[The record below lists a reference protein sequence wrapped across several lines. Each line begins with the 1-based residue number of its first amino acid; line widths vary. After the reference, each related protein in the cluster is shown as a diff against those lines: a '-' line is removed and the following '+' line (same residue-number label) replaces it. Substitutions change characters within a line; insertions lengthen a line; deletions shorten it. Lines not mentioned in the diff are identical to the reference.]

1 MINVL
6 EMKRGIQ
13 VIILL
18 GLILAILFVKHRLY
32 LKDES
37 LRAALEMQEE
47 EVVKEEPR
55 LELMDYSEFYMK
67 EDSVLLP
74 NPSGYTF
81 RVYQNEVNHMVDS
94 FPELFQEQM
103 LKPSEASDH
112 AWKRNIVKCMADE
125 DQFYIQYYYLMRK
138 RNGEGFWT
146 EPREKLQIILML
158 LNDLSLCEAI
168 SGTYHG
174 HDISRILAKTEYEI
188 YLLKDNPRLLLD
200 HYNMSRQIHLY
211 IETLRQWVRDENN
224 FQIDYEGAER
234 IKREKEYLVIVD
246 KLERAISNGY
256 YLNHARDYFYN
267 WLRND

>member
-1 MINVL
+1 MINGL

-13 VIILL
+13 VIVLL

-37 LRAALEMQEE
+37 LRAALEMQEG

-81 RVYQNEVNHMVDS
+81 QVNQTDINNMIDS

-146 EPREKLQIILML
+146 ETREKLQTILML
-158 LNDLSLCEAI
+158 LNDLSLCE
-168 SGTYHG
+168 
-174 HDISRILAKTEYEI
+174 RLAAVTMVTKF
-188 YLLKDNPRLLLD
+188 LSFWPKR
-200 HYNMSRQIHLY
+200 NMRFI
-211 IETLRQWVRDENN
+211 
-224 FQIDYEGAER
+224 F
-234 IKREKEYLVIVD
+234 
-246 KLERAISNGY
+246 
-256 YLNHARDYFYN
+256 
-267 WLRND
+267 

>member
-1 MINVL
+1 MD
-6 EMKRGIQ
+6 MKRGIQ
-13 VIILL
+13 ALVLL
-18 GLILAILFVKHRLY
+18 GLILAILFVQHRLY
-32 LKDES
+32 LMDAS
-37 LRAALEMQEE
+37 LRAAEKQEGIVEEEEPKLELIDYSAFYMQEDT
-47 EVVKEEPR
+47 V
-55 LELMDYSEFYMK
+55 Y
-67 EDSVLLP
+67 LP

-81 RVYQNEVNHMVDS
+81 QVNQNDINHLIDT
-94 FPELFQEQM
+94 FPELFQENM
-103 LKPSEASDH
+103 LTPEEASDT
-112 AWKRNIVKCMADE
+112 AWKRNLIRCLADGDYFDIE
-125 DQFYIQYYYLMRK
+125 YYYLMRK
-138 RNGEGFWT
+138 RNGEGFWS
-146 EPREKLQIILML
+146 EPREKLQTILLL

-174 HDISRILAKTEYEI
+174 HDISGILAKTEYEI
-188 YLLKDNPRLLLD
+188 YILKDNPRLLLD

-224 FQIDYEGAER
+224 HQIDYEGADR

>member
-1 MINVL
+1 
-6 EMKRGIQ
+6 MKRGVQLIA
-13 VIILL
+13 LL
-18 GLILAILFVKHRLY
+18 GLILAVVFMQHRWY
-32 LKDES
+32 LKVES
-37 LRAALEMQEE
+37 RRMAAEQ
-47 EVVKEEPR
+47 KEEAVADDKEPK
-55 LELMDYSEFYMK
+55 LEGIDYSEFYMK
-67 EDSVLLP
+67 EDTVELP

-81 RVYQNEVNHMVDS
+81 QVNQTDINNMIDS

-103 LKPSEASDH
+103 LEPSEASDH
-112 AWKRNIVKCMADE
+112 ARKRNIVQCMADE
-125 DQFYIQYYYLMRK
+125 DQFYVQYYYLMRK

-146 EPREKLQIILML
+146 EPREKLQTIMML

-188 YLLKDNPRLLLD
+188 YLLKNKQHMLHD
-200 HYNMSRQIHLY
+200 HYNMDKQIHLY

-224 FQIDYEGAER
+224 HQIDYQGAER
-234 IKREKEYLVIVD
+234 IKREKDFQVIVD

-256 YLNHARDYFYN
+256 YLDHAREYFDN

>member
-1 MINVL
+1 MD
-6 EMKRGIQ
+6 MKRGVQ
-13 VIILL
+13 VFALL

-37 LRAALEMQEE
+37 LRAAVEMQEG

-55 LELMDYSEFYMK
+55 LVLMDYSEFYMK

-81 RVYQNEVNHMVDS
+81 QVNQTDINNMIDS

-103 LKPSEASDH
+103 LEPSEASDH
-112 AWKRNIVKCMADE
+112 AWKRNIVQCMADE
-125 DQFYIQYYYLMRK
+125 DQFYVQYYYLMRK

-146 EPREKLQIILML
+146 EPREKLQTIMML

-168 SGTYHG
+168 TGTYHG
-174 HDISRILAKTEYEI
+174 HDISGILAKTEYEI
-188 YLLKDNPRLLLD
+188 YILKDNPRLLLD
-200 HYNMSRQIHLY
+200 HYNMSKQIHLY

-224 FQIDYEGAER
+224 SQIEYVGADR

-256 YLNHARDYFYN
+256 YLNLARDYFNN

>member
-1 MINVL
+1 MD
-6 EMKRGIQ
+6 MKRGVQ
-13 VIILL
+13 LVVVL
-18 GLILAILFVKHRLY
+18 GLILTIVFIQHRLY
-32 LKDES
+32 LKYES
-37 LRAALEMQEE
+37 MQTAEEQVEVIIEE
-47 EVVKEEPR
+47 EPK
-55 LELMDYSEFYMK
+55 LKLIDYSDFYMK
-67 EDSVLLP
+67 EDTVYLP

-81 RVYQNEVNHMVDS
+81 RVYQNQVNQMVDS

-112 AWKRNIVKCMADE
+112 AWERNIIKCMADE

-146 EPREKLQIILML
+146 EPREKLQAILML

-200 HYNMSRQIHLY
+200 HYNMTRQIHLY

-224 FQIDYEGAER
+224 HQIDYEGAER
-234 IKREKEYLVIVD
+234 IKREKEFQIIID
-246 KLERAISNGY
+246 KLESVIDNGY
-256 YLNHARDYFYN
+256 YLDHAREYFKN
-267 WLRND
+267 SLSND